1 MAFQALEMV
10 RPRRQRNKTP
20 SVHVYTVENR
30 LSPGLVDV
38 RIRLTRPLM
47 ESLGWQLNDR
57 VNVLVGTEENA
68 GQILLQQD
76 KSGMLKIRRSPQSL
90 SSFVLSSR
98 AIPLPPGIKTRAQFE
113 ITAEGLIITW
123 TSRPN

>member
-1 MAFQALEMV
+1 
-10 RPRRQRNKTP
+10 
-20 SVHVYTVENR
+20 
-30 LSPGLVDV
+30 
-38 RIRLTRPLM
+38 M